1 MHLNNKKIGVI
12 GMNEFYEPPLKPD
25 EIYHFGIKRRSG
37 RYPWGSGERPYQ
49 SDEKGSRPK
58 YEKKTVDKV
67 KTAADRAVRSTISV
81 ALSTVGGVTIGMA
94 SGNLVAGLTTFT
106 ALRAASW
113 FTPLGKKNVYFKE
126 NKKQ

>member
-1 MHLNNKKIGVI
+1 
-12 GMNEFYEPPLKPD
+12 MNEFYEVPLKPD

-49 SDEKGSRPK
+49 SNEKNK
-58 YEKKTVDKV
+58 FQNYEKKTVDKV
-67 KTAADRAVRSTISV
+67 KTAADRAARSAISV
-81 ALSTVGGVTIGMA
+81 ALSTVGGVTVGMA

-113 FTPLGKKNVYFKE
+113 FTPLGKKNVYFK
-126 NKKQ
+126 NKKK